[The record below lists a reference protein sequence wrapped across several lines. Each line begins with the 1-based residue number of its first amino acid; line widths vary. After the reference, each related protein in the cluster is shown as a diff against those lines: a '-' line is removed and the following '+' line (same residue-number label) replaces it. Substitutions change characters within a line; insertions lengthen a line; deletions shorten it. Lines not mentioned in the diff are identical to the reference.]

1 MDTCF
6 MDHDNDKKECIK
18 SKKILLECGFNPQD
32 AIFEIDD
39 GDVDNNQCF
48 VLDRLII
55 DTSFLCRPVV
65 KIDFSSLVFFE
76 AEDDRGDEHEIEVDL
91 LFKLIKT
98 CNGASDCIQ
107 SWRYLK
113 EFEIE
118 NDIDEFEVEIS
129 EPFTVIFC
137 DRGCPGC
144 CEYKM
149 IVEGRDFDG
158 DFDALRVVKPVL
170 TALAQ
175 GLCDD

>member
-1 MDTCF
+1 MNLADHGLDKNDCF
-6 MDHDNDKKECIK
+6 KPKRIV
-18 SKKILLECGFNPQD
+18 LECGCSPQD

-39 GDVDNNQCF
+39 GDIENNQCY
-48 VLDRLII
+48 VLDRVTI
-55 DTSFLCRPVV
+55 DTTFMCKPMI
-65 KIDFSSLVFFE
+65 KIDFSCLVYFE
-76 AEDDRGDEHEIEVDL
+76 AEDNQGDEHEIEVDL
-91 LFKLIKT
+91 LFKLIRT

-118 NDIDEFEVEIS
+118 NDIDEFEVAIS

-137 DRGCPGC
+137 DHGCPGC

-158 DFDALRVVKPVL
+158 DFDALRVVKPAL

-175 GLCDD
+175 GLCSD